1 MKLKNVKVGQVVE
14 VKKSNDTFDERYN
27 GVHGTVKCVED
38 TDYSGYLTVK
48 VIFPN
53 GAEDWGNHHDIKLI
67 EDVD

>member
-14 VKKSNDTFDERYN
+14 VKKSNDTFCERYK
-27 GVHGTVKCVED
+27 GVHGTVKYVEG
-38 TDYSGYLTVK
+38 TDYRGYLTVK

-53 GAEDWGNHHDIKLI
+53 GVADWGNHQDIKLL